1 MSTEGGKRAVI
12 AAMLANLGIAIAKF
26 VAWLITGSASMLSE
40 AIHSVADTCN
50 QVLLLFGGKHSRRGE
65 SRMHQFGYGR
75 VRYVYGFVVAVV
87 LFMIGGVFSLYE
99 GVHKI
104 QHPEPVKDP
113 LVAFIV
119 LGIAIVLEGL
129 SFRTAF
135 RESNKARGR
144 MSLRQFVRAARQ
156 PELPVVL
163 LEDAGALTGLVF
175 ALFGVSMATI
185 TGNGTWDGVG
195 AMSVGVLLVIIAIFL
210 IVEMASMLVGESAL
224 PEQEAAVR
232 EAIVGTP
239 GVTAVIHM
247 RTQHVGADELLVA
260 AKIGVERGVSA
271 EDVANTIDAA
281 EQRMRAVVP
290 EARYVY
296 LEPDILRATGVP
308 PAEFPLPPDRRT
320 GDRNG

>member
-12 AAMLANLGIAIAKF
+12 AAMLANSGIAVAKF
-26 VAWLITGSASMLSE
+26 VAWGITGSASMLSE

-50 QVLLLFGGKHSRRGE
+50 QVLLLFGGRHSRRGE

-75 VRYVYGFVVAVV
+75 VRYVYGFVVAIV

-99 GVHKI
+99 GIHKL
-104 QHPEPVKDP
+104 QHPEPVNDP

-119 LGIAIVLEGL
+119 LGVAIVLEGL

-135 RESNKARGR
+135 RESNKARGKL
-144 MSLRQFVRAARQ
+144 SLRQFIRAVRQ
-156 PELPVVL
+156 PELPVIL
-163 LEDAGALTGLVF
+163 MEDAGALTGLVF

-185 TGNGTWDGVG
+185 TGNGKWDGVG
-195 AMSVGVLLVIIAIFL
+195 AISVGVLLVVIAIFL
-210 IVEMASMLVGESAL
+210 MMEMASMLVGESAL
-224 PEQEAAVR
+224 PEQETLIR

-247 RTQHVGADELLVA
+247 RTQHVGADELLIA
-260 AKIGVERGVSA
+260 AKIGVQEGVTA
-271 EDVANTIDAA
+271 EDVAHTIDAA
-281 EQRMRAVVP
+281 EVRMRAAVP

-296 LEPDILRATGVP
+296 LEPDILRPSGP
-308 PAEFPLPPDRRT
+308 PPSEFPLPPDR
-320 GDRNG
+320 NPHSA